1 MERYFTR
8 NQETIPFLNF
18 KDAYKNVILLKYDVD
33 TIENVNMNYR
43 LPVQETNFCP
53 NCIFSDFFAWLFPF
67 LLGLSVLF
75 SLIRSP
81 NKA

>member
-1 MERYFTR
+1 MEWYFTR

-53 NCIFSDFFAWLFPF
+53 NCIFSDFFCMAFSFFAWLKCFIFPYP
-67 LLGLSVLF
+67 
-75 SLIRSP
+75 I
-81 NKA
+81 A